1 MDITLH
7 ALSRYQSTEGSPL
20 GNRCRPEHTRE
31 GWSIADLRA
40 NTIVLIVNKSHTSIV
55 AGGARTSLLI
65 VMVLTLIAV
74 SGCGKTE
81 RPVRIFGLSSQGP
94 DFGVEEAEQTGQAIG
109 RKIEVINFYM
119 AWEWEEPLPVETLR
133 HIHSLGALPA
143 ITWEPWHPAEGAD
156 QPRYALDRIAAGD
169 YDSYIEHWAR
179 AAASFGQPMQIRL
192 AHEMNG
198 TWYPWSI
205 GLNGNST
212 ADFKNAYRHVHDKF
226 IAAGAG
232 NVQWVWSI
240 DAAHNRPE
248 GLRSGAD
255 SYPGDRYVDVVG
267 VDGYNGGP
275 TGATWNS
282 PDELFGRVISVATA
296 VAPTKPLWIYETGSG
311 DKRGDKAQWITDLF
325 AYLQQ
330 TRVTG
335 LLWFNFDKD
344 GEQNWRLDSPPAVEK
359 AAKAALKDW

>member
-1 MDITLH
+1 
-7 ALSRYQSTEGSPL
+7 
-20 GNRCRPEHTRE
+20 
-31 GWSIADLRA
+31 
-40 NTIVLIVNKSHTSIV
+40 VLIVNKSHTSIV
-55 AGGARTSLLI
+55 AGGTRTSLLI
-65 VMVLTLIAV
+65 AMVLTLIAV

-109 RKIEVINFYM
+109 RKIEVINFFM
-119 AWEWEEPLPVETLR
+119 AWEWEEPLPIETLR

-143 ITWEPWHPAEGAD
+143 ITWEPWHPSEGAD

-169 YDSYIEHWAR
+169 YDSYIEQWAR

-205 GLNGNST
+205 GVNGNST

-226 IAAGAG
+226 IAAGAA

-240 DAAHNRPE
+240 DAAYNRPE
-248 GLRSGAD
+248 GLRNGAD

-275 TGATWNS
+275 TGATWDS
-282 PDELFGRVISVATA
+282 PDELFGRVIRLATA

-359 AAKAALKDW
+359 AAKAALADW